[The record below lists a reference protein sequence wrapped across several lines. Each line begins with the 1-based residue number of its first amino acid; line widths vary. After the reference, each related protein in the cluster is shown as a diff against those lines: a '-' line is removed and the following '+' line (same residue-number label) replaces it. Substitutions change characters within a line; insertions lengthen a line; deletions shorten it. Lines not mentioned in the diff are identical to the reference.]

1 MKNKDLL
8 TQTLYEKIQEPS
20 YNLEQA
26 RLLWWC
32 NVRAT
37 GGLRLTQE
45 GWRVFKRDL
54 DLESYSINLDR
65 SELTKQ
71 FILDLDSK
79 LATPYFIERDRIHL
93 FGSREAV
100 MALLHGNM
108 SRYLLSLARS

>member
-8 TQTLYEKIQEPS
+8 TRTLYEKISQPG

-26 RLLWWC
+26 QLIWWC

-45 GWRVFKRDL
+45 GWKVLKRDL
-54 DLESYSINLDR
+54 ELESYSINLDKK
-65 SELTKQ
+65 EINKQ
-71 FILDLDSK
+71 FILDLDRK
-79 LATPYFIERDRIHL
+79 LTTPYFIERDRIHL

-100 MALLHGNM
+100 MALLHSNM
-108 SRYLLSLARS
+108 SRYLESLARS

>member
-8 TQTLYEKIQEPS
+8 TRTLYEKIPEPG

-26 RLLWWC
+26 QLLWWC

-45 GWRVFKRDL
+45 GWKVLKRDL
-54 DLESYSINLDR
+54 ELESYSINLDKK
-65 SELTKQ
+65 EINKQ
-71 FILDLDSK
+71 FILDLDRK
-79 LATPYFIERDRIHL
+79 LTTPYFIERDRIHL

-108 SRYLLSLARS
+108 SRYLESLARS